1 MIHNV
6 VLIVLLGL
14 TGGCQF
20 YQNVVMDEDG
30 HFFPWHA
37 HRDNP
42 EHQKKWNEDRVEWEI
57 KDAGRRYETGMIDR
71 YQYNQ
76 VRKRHGLQ
84 PIPRISKLRIYPSL
98 R

>member
-1 MIHNV
+1 MIRNTI
-6 VLIVLLGL
+6 LIVLLGL

-42 EHQKKWNEDRVEWEI
+42 EHQKKWNEDKVEWEI

-84 PIPRISKLRIYPSL
+84 PIPRISKLRIFPSL

>member
-1 MIHNV
+1 MIRNTI
-6 VLIVLLGL
+6 LIVLLGL

-42 EHQKKWNEDRVEWEI
+42 EHQKKWNEDKVEWEI

-84 PIPRISKLRIYPSL
+84 PIPRIFPSL

>member
-1 MIHNV
+1 MIHNAI
-6 VLIVLLGL
+6 LIVLLGL

-84 PIPRISKLRIYPSL
+84 PIPRISKLRIFPSL

>member
-1 MIHNV
+1 MIRKTI
-6 VLIVLLGL
+6 LIVLLGM

-20 YQNVVMDEDG
+20 YRNVIVDEDG
-30 HFFPWHA
+30 QIFPWHA

-42 EHQKKWNEDRVEWEI
+42 EYQKKWNEDKVEWEI
-57 KDAGRRYETGMIDR
+57 KDAEHRYETGMIDR

-84 PIPRISKLRIYPSL
+84 PIPRIFPSL